1 MNTTKSLKL
10 SGNALKVLQSR
21 YLLHQHGLEETP
33 EQLFRRVAKAAASAE
48 LKWGTN
54 QDAARWEN
62 DFFKIIANLLFLPN
76 SPTLMNAGTPLNQL
90 SACFVLPVE
99 DSLDQIFTSLKHAA
113 IIQQSGGGTGFNFS
127 HLRPKDD
134 PLTITQGT
142 ASGPVSFM
150 KVFNA
155 ATENIR
161 HGGKRRGANMGILN
175 IDHPD
180 IEAFIE
186 SKKETNNLSNFN
198 ISVGV
203 SDAYMNAVELNKE
216 WSLVHPN
223 TKQVVRRIS
232 AKKLWRNIV
241 ANAWQ
246 TGDPGLVFLDTINS
260 ANPTPALGKIE
271 STNPCGEVPLLPYEP
286 CNLGSVN
293 LSKFVKINK
302 GCSELDWKGLEE
314 VVKIAV
320 RFLDNVVEVNNYII
334 PEIKALALGNRK
346 IGLGVMGWAELLILL
361 EISYDSEQAV
371 RLAEQL
377 MHFVQEKSM
386 EASVAL
392 ADERGVF
399 PNWEKSIYYPVTPI
413 RNATRT
419 SIAPTGTISI
429 IAGTCSSIEPL
440 FALAFRRQHVLN
452 EESLFSLNQLFITY
466 LKKHH
471 LHSKEIID
479 EVKKQGVAG
488 RIEALPAGVKN
499 IFKTALEI
507 SPEWHLKHQLAF
519 QKFTDN
525 AVSKTINLAETATIK
540 EVADVYK
547 TAWVQKAKGI
557 TIFRYN
563 SKDKQVMYQGIRS
576 GSKACKVCIE

>member
-1 MNTTKSLKL
+1 
-10 SGNALKVLQSR
+10 
-21 YLLHQHGLEETP
+21 
-33 EQLFRRVAKAAASAE
+33 
-48 LKWGTN
+48 
-54 QDAARWEN
+54 
-62 DFFKIIANLLFLPN
+62 
-76 SPTLMNAGTPLNQL
+76 
-90 SACFVLPVE
+90 
-99 DSLDQIFTSLKHAA
+99 
-113 IIQQSGGGTGFNFS
+113 
-127 HLRPKDD
+127 
-134 PLTITQGT
+134 
-142 ASGPVSFM
+142 
-150 KVFNA
+150 
-155 ATENIR
+155 
-161 HGGKRRGANMGILN
+161 MGILN

-180 IEAFIE
+180 IEEFIQ
-186 SKKETNNLSNFN
+186 SKKEINNLSNFN
-198 ISVGV
+198 ISVGI
-203 SDAYMNAVELNKE
+203 SDAYMNAVKLNEE

-223 TKQVVRRIS
+223 TRQVVRRIS
-232 AKKLWRNIV
+232 AKKLWTDIV

-246 TGDPGLVFLDTINS
+246 TGDPGLVFLDTINA

-377 MHFVQEKSM
+377 MRFVQEKSM

-392 ADERGVF
+392 AGERGVF
-399 PNWEKSIYYPVTPI
+399 PNWEKSIYYPVKPI

-440 FALAFRRQHVLN
+440 FALAFQRQHVLN

-471 LHSKEIID
+471 LHSMEIID

-488 RIEALPAGVKN
+488 RIEALPADVKN

-547 TAWVQKAKGI
+547 TAWLQKAKGI